1 MTIQAQ
7 IKVNQKQIAKDIVR
21 EVNLIVGKNVNKIQQ
36 ALDSRISN
44 LVFQRLVS
52 GLPTIQ
58 GNDLA
63 EIGVPDINNRLI
75 SIARVVSNNIVVKAT
90 FNKSLKIDIGILQD
104 DYADLLSL
112 PEAVYRYNS
121 LKGSGILP
129 WLRWLLLEGNG
140 PIIGG
145 FDFQPLPTAFS
156 RTGGGI
162 MTAGG
167 SWNVPL
173 GLAGTA
179 NNNIFTRALTN
190 LQKDIEAIVKQELQR
205 IIK

>member
-7 IKVNQKQIAKDIVR
+7 IKVNQKQIAKDIVK

-112 PEAVYRYNS
+112 PESVYRYNS
-121 LKGSGILP
+121 LKSSGIH
-129 WLRWLLLEGNG
+129 
-140 PIIGG
+140 PIV
-145 FDFQPLPTAFS
+145 
-156 RTGGGI
+156 TG
-162 MTAGG
+162 
-167 SWNVPL
+167 
-173 GLAGTA
+173 
-179 NNNIFTRALTN
+179 
-190 LQKDIEAIVKQELQR
+190 KQYY
-205 IIK
+205 

>member
-7 IKVNQKQIAKDIVR
+7 IKINQKQIFKDIAK
-21 EVNLIVGKNVNKIQQ
+21 ELNLIINKNVNKIQQ

-52 GLPTIQ
+52 GLPRIQ

-63 EIGVPDINNRLI
+63 EIGVPDINTRLI
-75 SIARVVSNNIVVKAT
+75 SIARVVSDNIVIKAT
-90 FNKSLKIDIGILQD
+90 FNKSLKIDIGILQE

-112 PEAVYRYNS
+112 PESLYRYNS
-121 LKGSGILP
+121 VKSSGILP

-140 PIIGG
+140 PIVGG

-162 MTAGG
+162 MTVGG
-167 SWNVPL
+167 SWNVPV
-173 GLAGTA
+173 GLSGTA

-190 LQKDIEAIVKQELQR
+190 LKKDIEAIVKQELQR